1 MNLSR
6 IHHVSVAL
14 TLTAVAAGV
23 AVIAQTPGADVHY
36 VPTPDAVVRAMLD
49 LARVTA
55 EDVVY
60 DLGSGDGRIVIE
72 AARKYG
78 AHAVGIELD
87 PELNKKAARN
97 AQKAGVAEKVTFVRA
112 DFFKIDLS
120 DASVVTLFLSP
131 NINARLQSKLRRE
144 LKPGARIVS
153 HRFPMPPDWKPDR
166 DLTVKGTHVFLW
178 TIRE

>member
-1 MNLSR
+1 MARISR
-6 IHHVSVAL
+6 VFVAL
-14 TLTAVAAGV
+14 ALTAAAAGTGL
-23 AVIAQTPGADVHY
+23 IAQTPDIHY
-36 VPTPDAVVRAMLD
+36 VPTPDAVVSAMLD
-49 LARVTA
+49 LAGVTGA
-55 EDVVY
+55 DLVY

-78 AHAVGIELD
+78 ARAVGIELD

-97 AQKAGVAEKVTFVRA
+97 AEKAGVGGKVTFVRA
-112 DFFKIDLS
+112 DFFKTDLS

-131 NINARLQSKLRRE
+131 SINARLQPKFRRE
-144 LKPGARIVS
+144 LKPGTRIVS

-178 TIRE
+178 TIP